1 MLRQRLGR
9 NHAEDI
15 EGTVCPY
22 TRGQIKQK
30 EINVLEETMESPQR
44 GFQGL
49 RRKDKVCKKSG
60 IKILG
65 KAIIWET
72 SILLLVINSII

>member
-1 MLRQRLGR
+1 MCAGNQAVSREEELLKQGANMLRQRLGR

-44 GFQGL
+44 GF
-49 RRKDKVCKKSG
+49 
-60 IKILG
+60 
-65 KAIIWET
+65 
-72 SILLLVINSII
+72 